1 MVFQTHTCLNRDPEK
16 DKIRL
21 ACLMLGCG
29 TVRSNLD
36 VNLVDSEE
44 SYMEWILIVLNMGC
58 ASAVAFGSILLNDHV
73 S

>member
-1 MVFQTHTCLNRDPEK
+1 
-16 DKIRL
+16 
-21 ACLMLGCG
+21 MLGCG

-44 SYMEWILIVLNMGC
+44 SFRYMEWILIVLNMEC
-58 ASAVAFGSILLNDHV
+58 ASAVAFGRIPLNDHV